1 MEEFYMSQ
9 TKKQLMQAALNNQP
23 VERVPVG
30 FWFHYLADE
39 STANA
44 LVDPNLARQ
53 NVAGHRAFYERFD
66 PDFVKLMSDG
76 YFIYPNE
83 GLQKVTSVQDLKN
96 IRPLGPNHPWIEKQV
111 ELVKNLQDLFGDE
124 VLTFYNIFA
133 PARYLEWSL
142 PTFGKNLFG
151 DFIAENKAAFK
162 AALAVVAEDVAA
174 LAHRVIKDGGADGI
188 YFSVQNIDDSRIMN
202 SVYKDVIEPG
212 EQAVLAAANEVSDNN
227 ILHICGYEGHHNDLS
242 WYTDYN
248 AKAYNWAVKVE
259 DISLEAGKKIFA
271 GKAVIGGF
279 GNTKDDVL
287 YSGTKKSITDETAK
301 ILQNTGR
308 TGVILGADCT
318 VPSNIDLKHL
328 EWVRQAAI

>member
-1 MEEFYMSQ
+1 MSQ
-9 TKKQLMQAALNNQP
+9 TKKELVQAALNNQP
-23 VERVPVG
+23 VDRVPVG

-39 STANA
+39 SNANA
-44 LVDPNLARQ
+44 LADPNLGRQ
-53 NVAGHRAFYERFD
+53 NIAGHRAFYERFD
-66 PDFVKLMSDG
+66 PDFVKIMSDG

-83 GLQKVTSVQDLKN
+83 GLQKVTSVQDLRN

-111 ELVKNLQDLFGDE
+111 ELVKNLQDIFGNE

-142 PTFGKNLFG
+142 PTYGKDLLG
-151 DFIAENKAAFK
+151 DFIAENKEAFK
-162 AALAVVAEDVAA
+162 AALAVVAEDVAS
-174 LAHRVIKDGGADGI
+174 LSQGIIKAGGADGI
-188 YFSVQNIDDSRIMN
+188 YFSVQNIDDSRITN

-227 ILHICGYEGHHNDLS
+227 ILHICGYEGHHNNLS
-242 WYTDYN
+242 WYTDYK

-259 DISLEAGKKIFA
+259 NISLEAGKKIFA

-287 YSGTKKSITDETAK
+287 YNGTEKSIADETAK

-328 EWVRQAAI
+328 EWVRQAARS

>member
-1 MEEFYMSQ
+1 MSQ
-9 TKKQLMQAALNNQP
+9 TKKELVQAALNNEL
-23 VERVPVG
+23 VDRVPVG
-30 FWFHYLADE
+30 FWFHYLGNE

-44 LVDPNLARQ
+44 LIDPNLAKQ
-53 NVAGHRAFYERFD
+53 NITGHRAFYEGFR

-83 GLQKVTSVQDLKN
+83 ELQKVTRVQDLRN
-96 IRPLGPNHPWIEKQV
+96 IRPLGPNHPWIERQV
-111 ELVKNLQDLFGDE
+111 ELVKTLQNFFGHE

-142 PTFGKNLFG
+142 PTYGKNTLG
-151 DFIAENKAAFK
+151 DFIAEDKEAVK
-162 AALAVVAEDVAA
+162 AALAVVAEDIAS
-174 LAHRVIKDGGADGI
+174 LSQRVIKDSSADGI
-188 YFSVQNIDDSRIMN
+188 YFSVQNIDDSRVTH

-212 EQAVLAAANEVSDNN
+212 EQRVLAVANEVSDNN

-242 WYTDYN
+242 WYTNYEV
-248 AKAYNWAVKVE
+248 KAYNWAVKVE
-259 DISLEAGKKIFA
+259 DISLEVGKKIFG

-287 YSGTKKSITDETAK
+287 YNGTEEIIGAETAK
-301 ILQNTGR
+301 ILQNAGR

-318 VPSNIDLKHL
+318 VPMDIDLKHL
-328 EWVRQAAI
+328 EWVRQEARSRL

>member
-1 MEEFYMSQ
+1 MSQ
-9 TKKQLMQAALNNQP
+9 TKKELVKAALNNQP
-23 VERVPVG
+23 VDRVPVG

-39 STANA
+39 SNANA
-44 LVDPNLARQ
+44 LVDPNLTKQ
-53 NVAGHRAFYERFD
+53 NISGHRAFYEHFQ

-111 ELVKNLQDLFGDE
+111 ELVRNLQDIFGDE

-142 PTFGKNLFG
+142 PAYGKNILG
-151 DFIAENKAAFK
+151 DFIAENKDAFK
-162 AALAVVAEDVAA
+162 AALAVVAEDVAS
-174 LAHRVIKDGGADGI
+174 LAQRIIKDGGADGI
-188 YFSVQNIDDSRIMN
+188 YFSVQNIDDSRITH

-242 WYTDYN
+242 WYKTYEV
-248 AKAYNWAVKVE
+248 KAYNWAVKVE
-259 DISLEAGKKIFA
+259 NISLEAGKNIFA

-279 GNTKDDVL
+279 GNTKGDVL
-287 YSGTKKSITDETAK
+287 YNGTEESIADETVK
-301 ILQNTGR
+301 ILQNAGR
-308 TGVILGADCT
+308 KGVILGADCT

-328 EWVRQAAI
+328 EWVREAARS